1 MRHIKL
7 FPVLALLAAG
17 SIQGSDNASDVGKIK
32 DLGLEALLEVR
43 AVSAVRHDQKQLDS
57 PRDISVISGDEL
69 RRKNFRTVPEA
80 LNEVVGILV
89 QETNYA
95 GGSPILRGMVGNR
108 ILILVDGV
116 RLNSGYYRLG
126 PNQYLNTIDIGQVER
141 IEVIR
146 GPGSALYGSD
156 ALGGII
162 HIFTKTPRPE
172 EPGRAVSGELFT
184 RLSSADHGISSRARM
199 TAGWNKLTATG
210 GVGGNNF
217 GDLQPGGSAPR
228 VRDSGYSELD
238 GDMRFVYA
246 PDSRQRVTFS
256 LARVHQSDVCRTDV
270 MLSGANLEYCW
281 DGTRRDIAHLDY
293 RLEHV
298 SRLVNWVE
306 IQGRYQTQWEDL
318 NTVASASPAVRSH
331 YFDRTRTRGVT
342 LEAGTTL
349 SSHHVL
355 TYGADLDFDS
365 LTSSRQDHNSLTGV
379 TRGLPGNVPNGSTY
393 ANLAAFLQDE
403 IRIAGPLSLN
413 LGGRYSTVSI
423 RGLLS
428 DPGTGALSIDNHLH
442 DLTGDAF
449 LSLAA
454 GSHTRLYAGF
464 SQGFRAP
471 NINDE
476 GFLGVSGPRLEVPN
490 PALRPEKSNTWECG
504 VKFAHRRFSGAASY
518 FFTQYRG
525 LIDRAASRFGGHSF
539 LDLNGNGVQDQGEL
553 NVYQRA
559 NIGRAQVYGGTVEG
573 EWRIVDNWSLYGNL
587 AWTRGDDT
595 ANHTPLTRIPPM
607 KGVLGQRWRRRG
619 GSLWAEAYTIV
630 ASAQRRLSPADRSD
644 TRIRQG
650 GTPGF
655 ATANIRGGI
664 AAGPLGTV
672 TLALENLTNKNYRW
686 HGSGIDAPGIN
697 LVLGI
702 TRSIP

>member
-1 MRHIKL
+1 M
-7 FPVLALLAAG
+7 LAR
-17 SIQGSDNASDVGKIK
+17 SIQASDNDPSDVGKIK
-32 DLGLEALLEVR
+32 DLGLEALLDVR
-43 AVSAVRHDQKQLDS
+43 AVSAVRHDQKQFDA
-57 PRDISVISGDEL
+57 PRDLTVITGEEL

-80 LNEVVGILV
+80 LNEVVGVLV

-156 ALGGII
+156 ALGGVI
-162 HIFTKTPRPE
+162 HVITKAPRPE
-172 EPGRAVSGELFT
+172 ESGRPVSGELFT
-184 RLSSADHGISSRARM
+184 RLSSADRGISSRARM
-199 TAGWNKLTATG
+199 TAAWKKLSATG
-210 GVGGNNF
+210 GVGGKNF
-217 GDLQPGGSAPR
+217 GDLQPGGAAPR
-228 VRDSGYSELD
+228 VRDSGYHELD
-238 GDMRFVYA
+238 GDMRFAYA

-256 LARVHQSDVCRTDV
+256 LARVHQSDACRTDV
-270 MLSGANLEYCW
+270 MVSGANLEYCW
-281 DGTRRDIAHLDY
+281 DGTRRDIAHLGY
-293 RLEHV
+293 RLEQV

-306 IQGRYQTQWEDL
+306 VQGRYQTQWEDL
-318 NTVASASPAVRSH
+318 HTVASASPAVRSH
-331 YFDRTRTRGVT
+331 YFDRTRTRGAT

-349 SSHHVL
+349 GSHHVL
-355 TYGADLDFDS
+355 TYGADLDFDTF
-365 LTSSRQDHNSLTGV
+365 TSSREDRNSSTGV
-379 TRGLPGNVPNGSTY
+379 TRGLPGNVPNGSSY
-393 ANLAAFLQDE
+393 ANLAVFLQDE

-413 LGGRYSTVSI
+413 LGGRYSTVII
-423 RGLLS
+423 RGMLS
-428 DPGTGALSIDNHLH
+428 DPGTGTVSLDNHLH
-442 DLTGDAF
+442 DLTGNAF
-449 LSLAA
+449 LSVAA
-454 GSHTRLYAGF
+454 GEHTRFYAGF

-471 NINDE
+471 NLNDE
-476 GFLGVSGPRLEVPN
+476 GFLGVSGPRFEVPN
-490 PALRPEKSNTWECG
+490 PALQPEKSNTWEAG
-504 VKFAHRRFSGAASY
+504 MKFAHRRFSGSSSY
-518 FFTQYRG
+518 FVSQYRG
-525 LIDRAASRFGGHSF
+525 LIDRTPSRFGGLPY
-539 LDLNGNGVQDQGEL
+539 LDLNGNGLQDKGEL

-559 NIGRAQVYGGTVEG
+559 NIGRARVYGGTVEG
-573 EWRIVDNWSLYGNL
+573 EWRILDNWSWYGNL
-587 AWTRGDDT
+587 AWTRGNDT
-595 ANHTPLTRIPPM
+595 ANHTPLTRIPPV
-607 KGVLGQRWRRRG
+607 KGVMGQRWRRRS

-630 ASAQRRLSPADRSD
+630 AGAQRRLSPSDRADL
-644 TRIRQG
+644 RIRQG

-655 ATANIRGGI
+655 ATANLRGGI